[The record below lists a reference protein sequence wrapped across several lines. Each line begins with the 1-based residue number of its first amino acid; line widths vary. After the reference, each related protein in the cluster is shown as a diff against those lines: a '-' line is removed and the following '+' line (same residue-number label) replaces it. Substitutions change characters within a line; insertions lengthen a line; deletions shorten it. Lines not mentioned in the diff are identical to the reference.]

1 MKDNY
6 RTYETEMLVMK
17 YKQEKN
23 EEILQEIMERC
34 KGIVY
39 ELSVK
44 YSKSILGT
52 EVEDL
57 VSEGNI
63 VLWDAAQTWDE
74 ERGASFTTYLYSCLC
89 RNYNTLY
96 KIALSQKRNPKG
108 FVESFEQMNS
118 NSEFE
123 EEGDTLGNR
132 EFSVECEDYS
142 MVEIRML
149 LDELDLSDREKTVVS
164 LLVSGNSKPEIAR
177 YLGVK
182 TPSVHS
188 YVKRVGKKLIASG
201 LCA

>member
-39 ELSVK
+39 GLSVK

-52 EVEDL
+52 EIEDL

-96 KIALSQKRNPKG
+96 NISTSQKRNPKG
-108 FVESFEQMNS
+108 FVESFEQLNS
-118 NSEFE
+118 NSEYE

-132 EFSVECEDYS
+132 EFSVECEDYG
-142 MVEIRML
+142 MVEIMML
-149 LDELDLSDREKTVVS
+149 LNELDLSDREKKVVS

-182 TPSVHS
+182 TPAVHS
-188 YVKRVGKKLIASG
+188 YVKRIGKKLIASG
-201 LCA
+201 MCA

>member
-39 ELSVK
+39 GLSVK

-52 EVEDL
+52 EIEDL

-96 KIALSQKRNPKG
+96 NISTSQKRNPKG
-108 FVESFEQMNS
+108 FVESFEQLNS
-118 NSEFE
+118 NSEYE

-142 MVEIRML
+142 TVEIMMFL
-149 LDELDLSDREKTVVS
+149 NELDLSDREKKVVS

-188 YVKRVGKKLIASG
+188 YVKRIGKKLIASG
-201 LCA
+201 MCA